1 VAFGLWVSTEDRT
14 ITPRPVSSWHV
25 FFFFFSLRCLHPVIM
40 LQDTRILQKQCLA
53 RDVTSRQAPTTFACN
68 FLSAYISRYTTNIT
82 AVRYQSVGYGAEDR
96 GRPRDPPKVSEPYG
110 FGVPPLK
117 THLRV
122 KRQHVTS
129 TAWRVRGSGRPR
141 PQGKRTNRTRFGRST
156 YTAGA
161 TRDQICDN

>member
-1 VAFGLWVSTEDRT
+1 VSTEDRT
-14 ITPRPVSSWHV
+14 DNHTTPSIVV
-25 FFFFFSLRCLHPVIM
+25 ACFFFPLPELFVSRNYVAGYVRGSYQNNAMFLVHRCQQHLHASCCPHRQVYILR
-40 LQDTRILQKQCLA
+40 
-53 RDVTSRQAPTTFACN
+53 
-68 FLSAYISRYTTNIT
+68 ISRPY
-82 AVRYQSVGYGAEDR
+82 VRYQSVGYGAEDR

>member
-25 FFFFFSLRCLHPVIM
+25 FFFFFSLRCLYPVIM

-110 FGVPPLK
+110 FGVPPL
-117 THLRV
+117 
-122 KRQHVTS
+122 QHTF
-129 TAWRVRGSGRPR
+129 ARE
-141 PQGKRTNRTRFGRST
+141 KATRNLHRM
-156 YTAGA
+156 AGA
-161 TRDQICDN
+161 WIGPAEATGQANKPQQVWTVHVHGRGHQGSDM